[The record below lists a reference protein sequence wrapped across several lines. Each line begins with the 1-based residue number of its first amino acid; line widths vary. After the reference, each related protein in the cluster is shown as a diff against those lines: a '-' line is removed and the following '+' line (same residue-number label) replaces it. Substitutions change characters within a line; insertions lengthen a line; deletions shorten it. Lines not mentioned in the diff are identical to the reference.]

1 MLTVQILC
9 VGKMSQKWFQSGLEE
24 YQKRLGAFDKVIV
37 TEMQEYKVAEDTDA
51 RREEAIRKEGEQL
64 LRVLSEYPKARK
76 AALCV
81 EGKQYSSE
89 DLALLLRD
97 AKNESSRIIF
107 VIGGSAGLSEEVKKA
122 CDLRLSMSR
131 MTFPH
136 QMARMILMEQI
147 YRAETINQGMR
158 YHK

>member
-1 MLTVQILC
+1 MKIKVVA
-9 VGKMSQKWFQSGLEE
+9 VGRCRETFFTDACRE
-24 YQKRLGAFDKVIV
+24 YEKRLSAYVRTEIVEVKDEALAENASAAEVRKVLDTEGKRILEKLRDQDHVIALDLRGDAFDSPGMAERLQRLMLLGKSSIV
-37 TEMQEYKVAEDTDA
+37 
-51 RREEAIRKEGEQL
+51 
-64 LRVLSEYPKARK
+64 
-76 AALCV
+76 
-81 EGKQYSSE
+81 
-89 DLALLLRD
+89 
-97 AKNESSRIIF
+97 F